1 MINDQSMHQ
10 PPVCVTFGLVVLG
23 GYFVRVT
30 VYGSLSQQHALCD
43 LVKLPTRVGGHF
55 VSLSFHASNEGSAI
69 LDTSPSLSLLEFY
82 FKGL

>member
-1 MINDQSMHQ
+1 MINLCTNHPFVQLLGWR
-10 PPVCVTFGLVVLG
+10 FLG

-43 LVKLPTRVGGHF
+43 LVKLPTRVRGHF
-55 VSLSFHASNEGSAI
+55 ASLSFHASNGDSAI